1 MSAPSPAPA
10 TNAPAST
17 GFLSGLFGAK
27 KTNEAK
33 PANAAAPVA
42 PAVGGRRRA
51 SRKDRKNRSR
61 KDRSRSRKDR
71 KDRSRKDRSRS
82 RKNRNRK

>member
-1 MSAPSPAPA
+1 MSAPTPAPA

-27 KTNEAK
+27 KTNAPK
-33 PANAAAPVA
+33 PANAAAPA

-51 SRKDRKNRSR
+51 SRKDRKE
-61 KDRSRSRKDR
+61 
-71 KDRSRKDRSRS
+71 RS
-82 RKNRNRK
+82 RKNRNRSRKDRKERSRKNRNRSRKDRNRK

>member
-1 MSAPSPAPA
+1 MSAPTPTPA

-27 KTNEAK
+27 KTNAPK
-33 PANAAAPVA
+33 PENAAAPVA
-42 PAVGGRRRA
+42 PAVGGRRRRA

-61 KDRSRSRKDR
+61 KDRSRSRKN
-71 KDRSRKDRSRS
+71 RKDRSRS
-82 RKNRNRK
+82 RKDRSRKNRK

>member
-1 MSAPSPAPA
+1 MSAPAPA
-10 TNAPAST
+10 NAPAST

-27 KTNEAK
+27 KANAPK
-33 PANAAAPVA
+33 PANAAAPAV
-42 PAVGGRRRA
+42 VGGR
-51 SRKDRKNRSR
+51 RSR

-71 KDRSRKDRSRS
+71 KDRSRKDRKNRSRS

>member
-1 MSAPSPAPA
+1 MSAPAPAA

-27 KTNEAK
+27 K
-33 PANAAAPVA
+33 PANAAAPV
-42 PAVGGRRRA
+42 PATGGRR
-51 SRKDRKNRSR
+51 
-61 KDRSRSRKDR
+61 RSRSRKNRKDRSR

-82 RKNRNRK
+82 RRNRK